1 MTPGQLYQ
9 FVSMANNTSLI
20 DLQSA
25 FEKEERRR
33 EKKQDALELEWLA
46 WDNAQEVLAAEQEA
60 KDLEANEREANER
73 EAERKDPER
82 KKRKEAERKEA
93 ERAHRSAQ
101 VWEGVWAVASAT
113 AGGTKKKK

>member
-1 MTPGQLYQ
+1 
-9 FVSMANNTSLI
+9 MATASLI
-20 DLQSA
+20 DLWSA

-73 EAERKDPER
+73 QAERKDPE
-82 KKRKEAERKEA
+82 RKEAERKEA
-93 ERAHRSAQ
+93 ERARRSAQ
-101 VWEGVWAVASAT
+101 VWEGIWAVASAR
-113 AGGTKKKK
+113 AGGTQRKKK

>member
-1 MTPGQLYQ
+1 
-9 FVSMANNTSLI
+9 MATASLI
-20 DLQSA
+20 DLWSA

-73 EAERKDPER
+73 EVERKDPER
-82 KKRKEAERKEA
+82 KKRKEAECKEA
-93 ERAHRSAQ
+93 ERARRSAQ
-101 VWEGVWAVASAT
+101 VWEGIWAVASAR
-113 AGGTKKKK
+113 AGGTQRKKK